1 MTRILLLTVLSFISL
16 ELFSQTAPP
25 AYAWLAGHWT
35 GDGFGGTSQEIW
47 SPPSADGTMMGMYRH
62 HNSDGTLNFY
72 EFMTLDATGM
82 KIKHFHP
89 NMTAWEEKADFVNF
103 AMISHDAN
111 RIELKGLVF
120 IRKSDTEMEIHLSMK
135 DGDKRWTEVFKMTR
149 K

>member
-1 MTRILLLTVLSFISL
+1 MKRTLLLALFCILSAQLSA
-16 ELFSQTAPP
+16 QTSAP

-62 HNSDGTLNFY
+62 HTENGTLNFY

-89 NMTAWEEKADFVNF
+89 NLTGWEEKEGFVSF
-103 AMISHDAN
+103 EMISHTAD
-111 RIELKGLVF
+111 RIELKGLTFVK
-120 IRKSDTEMEIHLSMK
+120 KSVTEMEIHLNMK
-135 DGDKRWTEVFKMTR
+135 DGDKRWTEVFKMKR
-149 K
+149 Q